1 MPARIQVYAGVNGA
15 GKSSI
20 GGAEIRAQGADYYNP
35 DEVAR
40 DLAAGGVSL
49 EAANAQAWATGRALL
64 EQAIDSGSDF
74 AFETTLGGSTIT
86 RLLQEAASRGC
97 EVFVWYVGLANA
109 DLHVARVRARVG
121 RGGHDIPEELIRQ
134 RYERSR
140 LNLIALLPS
149 LKELRVYDNSAEGDP
164 TTGVAPRLR
173 LVLHLRRGRVVG
185 PADLAA
191 TPEWARP
198 IVAAA
203 LRSRG

>member
-1 MPARIQVYAGVNGA
+1 VPARIQVYAGVNGA

-86 RLLQEAASRGC
+86 RLLHEAASRGR

-164 TTGVAPRLR
+164 TTGVAPRPR